1 MRGKAKVKTTQ
12 FLKTSLILV
21 LTLSL
26 ATFTFLAFFMS
37 HQSASTIREVSQ
49 LYMSSM
55 GDQLPETHRLPRLIV
70 QQDLDLPAV
79 PVQLSALS
87 RSASLCLHP
96 SAAQ

>member
-37 HQSASTIREVSQ
+37 HQSASNTTLSPNGTAIRFQ
-49 LYMSSM
+49 AAAMLTRYCQTFLKMS
-55 GDQLPETHRLPRLIV
+55 
-70 QQDLDLPAV
+70 
-79 PVQLSALS
+79 
-87 RSASLCLHP
+87 
-96 SAAQ
+96 

>member
-55 GDQLPETHRLPRLIV
+55 GDQISMHFETTMDLRLSQV
-70 QQDLDLPAV
+70 E
-79 PVQLSALS
+79 ALVE
-87 RSASLCLHP
+87 
-96 SAAQ
+96 QIM